1 MKQLKTTILSVGLLA
16 ALVVNGANAASVV
29 IVANGASTGPI
40 FVTSSGTNID
50 LGTRLRVGTF
60 LDATVL
66 NNTIS
71 AYLSGTQNY
80 GATLLAL
87 NNNFADLG
95 TNVTNYG
102 NASQTGTGISASQF
116 VFNTSAT
123 LTINGTSGTRN
134 VANGQIQNVNYT
146 SSIGASKSVYLWTTF
161 NNEIAIVRGSS
172 WTTPTSDL
180 TGLTLNLSA
189 ITASN
194 GGVLLGNYTD
204 HASGNDT
211 IGLVAAVPEP
221 STGALMMIGAVGLVA
236 LRRLRKV

>member
-1 MKQLKTTILSVGLLA
+1 LA
-16 ALVVNGANAASVV
+16 VNSSNAASVV

-40 FVTSSGTNID
+40 FVTSGGGNID

-60 LDATVL
+60 LDATIL

-71 AYLSGTQNY
+71 DYLSGSQSYAN
-80 GATLLAL
+80 TLLAL

-102 NASQTGTGISASQF
+102 NASQTGTGISSSQF
-116 VFNTSAT
+116 VFNTTAT

-146 SSIGASKSVYLWTTF
+146 SSIGTSKNVYLWTAL
-161 NNEIAIVRGSS
+161 NNEIGIVRGSS

-189 ITASN
+189 ITASS
-194 GGVLLGNYTD
+194 GVLLGNYTD
-204 HASGNDT
+204 YASGNDT

-236 LRRLRKV
+236 MRRLRKV

>member
-1 MKQLKTTILSVGLLA
+1 MKEIKVFALVGGFMA
-16 ALVVNGANAASVV
+16 ALAINAANAASVV
-29 IVANGASTGPI
+29 IVANGAGGGPI
-40 FVTSSGTNID
+40 LVTSGGGNIN

-71 AYLSGTQNY
+71 AYLSGSQDY
-80 GATLLAL
+80 AGTLLAL

-102 NASQTGTGISASQF
+102 NASQTGTGTSSSQF
-116 VFNTSAT
+116 VFNTTAS

-146 SSIGASKSVYLWTTF
+146 SSIGVSKSVYLWTAF
-161 NNEIAIVRGSS
+161 NNEIGIVRGSS

-180 TGLTLNLSA
+180 TGLTLNMSA

-194 GGVLLGNYTD
+194 GGVLLGSYTD
-204 HASGNDT
+204 YASGNDT

-221 STGALMMIGAVGLVA
+221 STSALMMIGAVGLVA

>member
-1 MKQLKTTILSVGLLA
+1 MRKKIIAILLIAGSFVHQSV
-16 ALVVNGANAASVV
+16 NAASVV

-40 FVTSSGTNID
+40 FVTSTSSNID

-60 LDATVL
+60 LDLTAL

-71 AYLSGTQNY
+71 AFNSGSSSY
-80 GATLLAL
+80 AATLLAL

-102 NASQTGTGISASQF
+102 NASQTGTGVSSSQF
-116 VFNTSAT
+116 VFNTTAN
-123 LTINGTSGTRN
+123 LTVNGVLSTVN

-146 SSIGASKSVYLWTTF
+146 SSIGVSKNVYLWTAF
-161 NNEIAIVRGSS
+161 NNEIGIVRGST

-189 ITASN
+189 ITAANASTS
-194 GGVLLGNYTD
+194 VLLGSYVDNAT
-204 HASGNDT
+204 GNDY
-211 IGLVAAVPEP
+211 LALAAVPEP
-221 STGALMMIGAVGLVA
+221 STGALVMFGVAGLVV
-236 LRRLRKV
+236 LRRMRKV

>member
-1 MKQLKTTILSVGLLA
+1 MKEIKVITLLCGFLA
-16 ALVVNGANAASVV
+16 ALAVNSSNAASVV

-40 FVTSSGTNID
+40 FVTSGGGNID

-60 LDATVL
+60 LDATIL

-71 AYLSGTQNY
+71 DYLSGSQSYAN
-80 GATLLAL
+80 TLLAL

-102 NASQTGTGISASQF
+102 NASQTGTGISSSQF
-116 VFNTSAT
+116 VFNTTAT

-146 SSIGASKSVYLWTTF
+146 SSIGTSKNVYLWTAL
-161 NNEIAIVRGSS
+161 NNEIGIVRGSS

-189 ITASN
+189 ITASS
-194 GGVLLGNYTD
+194 GVLLGNYTD
-204 HASGNDT
+204 YASGNDT

-236 LRRLRKV
+236 MRRLRKV